1 MTDTVD
7 LNSANPEVVLAA
19 IVAATPTVEPVV
31 APVVEAVAVVA
42 PVDFASSTLHSELL
56 NHIET
61 FGGFATARLHQIL
74 EEMRNLFAA

>member
-19 IVAATPTVEPVV
+19 IVAAAPAVES
-31 APVVEAVAVVA
+31 VVEAVAVVA
-42 PVDFASSTLHSELL
+42 PAKPVDFASSTLHSELL
-56 NHIET
+56 NHIDS